1 MSWWLRHI
9 GWWPPLLGAGVKL
22 TRLDKDLREADVEM
36 RLTRWNKNYVGVHFG
51 GSLFSMT
58 DPFYMLMLA
67 ANLGEEYVVWDK
79 AASIRYRKPGK
90 GRVRAEFR
98 LTEEKLAEIRAAVE
112 ADGRYDV
119 RFLVEIKDEE
129 GGVVAMVERVI
140 YCATKMRMRRG
151 QSCGVVVDEFFGGSH
166 AESTGF
172 RTADGRSYWGACDS
186 AGLAKGTGGGCGGW
200 ARVLRD
206 DVDAEEV
213 GQL

>member
-9 GWWPPLLGAGVKL
+9 GWWPPLLGAGIKL
-22 TRLDKDLREADVEM
+22 TRLDNDLREADVEM
-36 RLTRWNKNYVGVHFG
+36 RLKRWNKNYVGVHFG

-98 LTEEKLAEIRAAVE
+98 LTEEKLAEIRAAVKT
-112 ADGRYDV
+112 DGRYDV

-129 GGVVAMVERVI
+129 GGVVAVVERVI
-140 YCATKMRMRRG
+140 YCATKMAHEERAKLRG
-151 QSCGVVVDEFFGGSH
+151 
-166 AESTGF
+166 
-172 RTADGRSYWGACDS
+172 GA
-186 AGLAKGTGGGCGGW
+186 G
-200 ARVLRD
+200 
-206 DVDAEEV
+206 
-213 GQL
+213 

>member
-9 GWWPPLLGAGVKL
+9 GWWPPLLGAGIKL
-22 TRLDKDLREADVEM
+22 TRLDKNLREADVEM

-58 DPFYMLMLA
+58 DPFYMLMLG

-98 LTEEKLAEIRAAVE
+98 LKEEKLAEIRAAVQ
-112 ADGRYDV
+112 ADGRYDA

-129 GGVVAMVERVI
+129 GGVVAVVERVI
-140 YCATKMRMRRG
+140 YCATKDAHEER
-151 QSCGVVVDEFFGGSH
+151 
-166 AESTGF
+166 AKL
-172 RTADGRSYWGACDS
+172 RS
-186 AGLAKGTGGGCGGW
+186 GTG
-200 ARVLRD
+200 
-206 DVDAEEV
+206 
-213 GQL
+213 